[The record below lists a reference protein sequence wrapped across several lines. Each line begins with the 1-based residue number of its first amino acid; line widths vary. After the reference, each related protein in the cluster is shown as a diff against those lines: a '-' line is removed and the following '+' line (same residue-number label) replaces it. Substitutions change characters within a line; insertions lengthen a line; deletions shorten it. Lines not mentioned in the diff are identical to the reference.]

1 MSQSLKAVYHPAC
14 HLYHAQGLTTQ
25 YQGLLALI
33 PHLELVPFLE
43 AEVCCGSAGFYNL
56 IKPELAEPI
65 GERKAE
71 NIKNAGVDMVITAN
85 PGCMSQIEAHL
96 GLGYRVLHPMSLL
109 AECLV
114 NDDA

>member
-1 MSQSLKAVYHPAC
+1 M
-14 HLYHAQGLTTQ
+14 
-25 YQGLLALI
+25 
-33 PHLELVPFLE
+33 PFLE